1 MAEYLIGERIYNL
14 KADFHRLRKT
24 LLPPILLRDYRC
36 PFHIYICINQILNR
50 KIQSQATRD
59 FAETRFT
66 RFSKDG
72 VKVRHLCD
80 RSSRDL
86 PNISTLPLLAGN
98 WAERQKPRLS
108 SFEPPLDT

>member
-1 MAEYLIGERIYNL
+1 MAEYLVGERIYNL

-36 PFHIYICINQILNR
+36 PFHIYIYMHQPDIKPKNPIPSN
-50 KIQSQATRD
+50 
-59 FAETRFT
+59 ERFT

-80 RSSRDL
+80 RSSKDL

-98 WAERQKPRLS
+98 
-108 SFEPPLDT
+108 